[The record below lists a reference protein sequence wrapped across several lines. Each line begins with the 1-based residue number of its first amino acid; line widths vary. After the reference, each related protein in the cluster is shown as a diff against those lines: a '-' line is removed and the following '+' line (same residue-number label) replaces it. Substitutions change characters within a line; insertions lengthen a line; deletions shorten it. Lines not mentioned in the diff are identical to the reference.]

1 MLYFFKVN
9 NDRGDDVEPLTEKQ
23 KRVLMFIE
31 QEVERCNY
39 PPSVREMCRALGI
52 SSTATV
58 HSYLDI
64 LEQKGYISREATR
77 PRAIKLLYKTG
88 EENEK
93 RCSFIPL
100 IGSITAGQPILAEEN
115 REGYFPLPD
124 TIANG
129 QECFALRVSG
139 KSMSGAGIQNGDFVI
154 VKQQQTAQDGDI
166 VAALLGEEATIKR
179 FYREKDYIRLQPE
192 NDAFSPILTR
202 EVEIIGK
209 VIGLFRKL

>member
-1 MLYFFKVN
+1 MLGGSINVIIFKAID
-9 NDRGDDVEPLTEKQ
+9 DRGDMVEPLTEKQ
-23 KRVLMFIE
+23 KRVLRFIE

-58 HSYLDI
+58 HSYLD
-64 LEQKGYISREATR
+64 LLQQKGYITREATR
-77 PRAIKLLYKTG
+77 PRAIKLLARAD

-93 RCSFIPL
+93 RCCFIPL

-139 KSMSGAGIQNGDFVI
+139 ESMAGAGIRDGDFVI
-154 VKQQQTAQDGDI
+154 VKQQQTAQNGDI
-166 VAALLGEEATIKR
+166 VA
-179 FYREKDYIRLQPE
+179 
-192 NDAFSPILTR
+192 
-202 EVEIIGK
+202 
-209 VIGLFRKL
+209 